1 MIPRRVML
9 FACVFLVLMAVGSVT
24 AWAQFTSG
32 IEGTVSDPTGAVVPG
47 ATVTIKN
54 EETGASQTVQ
64 TQDSGSFRFTTLPSS
79 AFTISAAAQGFK
91 TTVQEHIQL
100 PVAETKTVN
109 IRMVVGGRARSE
121 VERRYGPSRG
131 SVSRGSEAGS
141 ESRPS
146 PPVAGTGTSRS
157 WGLARRCR

>member
-1 MIPRRVML
+1 M
-9 FACVFLVLMAVGSVT
+9 VLSSAT

-54 EETGASQTVQ
+54 EETGASQTAQ

-79 AFTISAAAQGFK
+79 AFTVSVSAQGFK

-109 IRMVVGGRARSE
+109 IRMVVGGTDSTVTVTDEAPA
-121 VERRYGPSRG
+121 VETQSWPRYIWVGG
-131 SVSRGSEAGS
+131 AGS
-141 ESRPS
+141 FSFLP
-146 PPVAGTGTSRS
+146 T
-157 WGLARRCR
+157 

>member
-9 FACVFLVLMAVGSVT
+9 LACVFLVLMVLSSAT

-54 EETGASQTVQ
+54 EETGASQTAQ

-79 AFTISAAAQGFK
+79 AFTVSVSAQGFK

-100 PVAETKTVN
+100 PVA
-109 IRMVVGGRARSE
+109 R
-121 VERRYGPSRG
+121 P
-131 SVSRGSEAGS
+131 
-141 ESRPS
+141 RPS
-146 PPVAGTGTSRS
+146 TT
-157 WGLARRCR
+157 

>member
-9 FACVFLVLMAVGSVT
+9 VACVFLVLMVLDSAT

-64 TQDSGSFRFTTLPSS
+64 TQDSGSFRFTTLASS
-79 AFTISAAAQGFK
+79 AFTVSVAAQGFK

-100 PVAETKTVN
+100 PVAECK
-109 IRMVVGGRARSE
+109 IR
-121 VERRYGPSRG
+121 
-131 SVSRGSEAGS
+131 
-141 ESRPS
+141 
-146 PPVAGTGTSRS
+146 
-157 WGLARRCR
+157 GLAPMFG